1 MNVLTV
7 EEEKEFKDIIY
18 SSRQKSEYFI
28 SYIMRQIEEDELF
41 TKFKLFKS
49 MELLT
54 KLQAQNR
61 GVKKEIERYKY

>member
-1 MNVLTV
+1 
-7 EEEKEFKDIIY
+7 
-18 SSRQKSEYFI
+18 
-28 SYIMRQIEEDELF
+28 MRQIEEDELF

-61 GVKKEIERYKY
+61 GVKKEIERYKYWY